1 MSTVTGRIRSIKQ
14 PYGGY
19 VRPSSFE
26 KIKFDD
32 GITLNS
38 NEDINP
44 NIIGSAIDYL
54 TRFLIG
60 VPIETAFQISQYGY
74 QECIRNYKS
83 LERTLKK
90 RKIDISSLLEQ
101 IKGTDDASIMAAC
114 QACAYDVW
122 YRSPLSAI
130 SSDATY
136 DIPRACPD
144 IITTENIRIMLNR
157 CIKFWAQY
165 GPVTITGFT
174 FENDGYTNV
183 VTDGDGDYLTRDT
196 LWDFKVSKESKI
208 TSKQTLQLLM
218 YWIMGIH
225 SGKEEFKSIDKLGVF
240 NPKLNIVYLLNTNTI
255 SQETINTVER
265 DVICYK

>member
-1 MSTVTGRIRSIKQ
+1 MSTVTGRINSIKQ

-26 KIKFDD
+26 KIQFDD
-32 GITLNS
+32 GITINS
-38 NEDINP
+38 HEEKNS
-44 NIIGSAIDYL
+44 NIIGSAVDYL
-54 TRFLIG
+54 TRFLVG
-60 VPIETAFQISQYGY
+60 APIEMAFQISLSGY
-74 QECIRNYKS
+74 QECIKNDKS

-122 YRSPLSAI
+122 YRAPLSAI
-130 SSDATY
+130 GCDPTY
-136 DIPRACPD
+136 AIPSASPD
-144 IITTENIRIMLNR
+144 EITIENIRTMLNR
-157 CIKFWAQY
+157 CTKFWAQY
-165 GPVTITGFT
+165 GPVTTTGFT
-174 FENDGYTNV
+174 FENDGYTKV

-208 TSKQTLQLLM
+208 KSKQTLQLLM

-225 SGKEEFKSIDKLGVF
+225 SGKEEFKNIDKLGIF
-240 NPKLNIVYLLNTNTI
+240 NPKLNIAYLLNTSTI
-255 SQETINTVER
+255 SQETINTVEK
-265 DVICYK
+265 DVICYE